1 MNKYRKLFSQK
12 NKKKKTIRK
21 TLKRNATSKNKYKKL
36 KRRYQIGCSQTNN
49 MKGGGIQLTQ
59 AFSDAMNGL
68 TSFVAGS
75 GAAIAG
81 TPHADSVPTFNTPSF
96 V

>member
-21 TLKRNATSKNKYKKL
+21 TLKRNNTSKNKYKKL

-59 AFSDAMNGL
+59 AISDAVNGVTGFF
-68 TSFVAGS
+68 TST

-81 TPHADSVPTFNTPSF
+81 TPHADSPPTF
-96 V
+96 